1 MTEIK
6 QHTMQD
12 SHSNQTT
19 NSTTHSA
26 LGQSAS
32 EAVASPKSKGFL
44 RNLFDDL
51 SIAQVIAG
59 ALAAATVF
67 LLSSVIGV
75 AGSLIGAAI
84 GSVIS
89 AVSSQV
95 YKKALS
101 ASADKL
107 RDASSTT
114 LLSGESA
121 EYLENTKGVG
131 GESADLSSK
140 EASSLEVGNQA
151 EQSDSGSSKDHIH
164 ESETTTCKVAM
175 SDATRVMNANDI
187 RYRVSHGKGED
198 PALRRAH
205 ERRGRKAK
213 IQRQVLVVSVVS
225 SLIAIVVCAA
235 VISFATQGQ
244 GIGTKTDP
252 ILPAITNQA
261 HSVHTGATSNSASDQ
276 NTEDNAS
283 SDNASTEGGT
293 TEGSGTTNNQ
303 NSSQGSNSSG
313 DTGSSGNS
321 GGSDSANNSGSS
333 SGSGNTTDGSA
344 GDGSGTDSGSPN
356 SGAGSGSNSNGSGNS
371 DSFAGSGAST
381 NG

>member
-6 QHTMQD
+6 QHTMQE
-12 SHSNQTT
+12 SHSNQTI
-19 NSTTHSA
+19 NATTHSV

-32 EAVASPKSKGFL
+32 ETAASPKSKGFL

-114 LLSGESA
+114 LLNSEGT
-121 EYLENTKGVG
+121 EY
-131 GESADLSSK
+131 
-140 EASSLEVGNQA
+140 
-151 EQSDSGSSKDHIH
+151 SGSSLGAGSESGSSEDRIH
-164 ESETTTCKVAM
+164 ESEAGTRKAAVM

-187 RYRVSHGKGED
+187 RYRASHGKGED

-213 IQRQVLVVSVVS
+213 VQRQVLVVSVVS
-225 SLIAIVVCAA
+225 SLIAIVISAF

-252 ILPAITNQA
+252 ILPVITNQA
-261 HSVHTGATSNSASDQ
+261 HPTHTGATSNATSDQ
-276 NTEDNAS
+276 NAEDNAS
-283 SDNASTEGGT
+283 SSNTSFTDNAPAEDGT
-293 TEGSGTTNNQ
+293 AEGSGTTNNQ
-303 NSSQGSNSSG
+303 GTSQGSNTSG

-321 GGSDSANNSGSS
+321 GGSDSTNNSGSS
-333 SGSGNTTDGSA
+333 SGSGNTSDGST
-344 GDGSGTDSGSPN
+344 GDGSGTSSGSSN
-356 SGAGSGSNSNGSGNS
+356 SGSGSGSSSNGN
-371 DSFAGSGAST
+371 DGSGSSTGSGTST